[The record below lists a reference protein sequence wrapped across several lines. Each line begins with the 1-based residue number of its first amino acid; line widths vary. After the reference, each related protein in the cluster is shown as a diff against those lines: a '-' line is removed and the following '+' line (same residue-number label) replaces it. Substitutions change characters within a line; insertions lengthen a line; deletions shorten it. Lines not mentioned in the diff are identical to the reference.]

1 MIPISSLL
9 SQSGGIK
16 ILSDED
22 DEDGNGKTNKD
33 DEYDD
38 DSNDGS
44 LCIQRG
50 GLLVGV
56 LMSGILSAMLS

>member
-9 SQSGGIK
+9 SQSGSIK
-16 ILSDED
+16 ILSED
-22 DEDGNGKTNKD
+22 DEDGEGRTNND

-38 DSNDGS
+38 DSNGGS
-44 LCIQRG
+44 SCIQRG